1 MKRLASLLPGLLAA
15 VALGGCAT
23 GQRSPVTPL
32 GRPIAAS
39 SQHTL
44 GRSASTPAPAGD
56 PPSERGGTVPPA
68 ALAAQQSVG
77 AALLA
82 ATPQLALER
91 YALVYVNWRAAQL
104 PEHEQQLARMSI
116 GAARLVAQQ
125 TAAGGGA
132 AAALAANH
140 VANSG
145 QVIAIAPGQGG
156 DAGEWVVVTQE
167 HTTGAGPYAG
177 LPPGPHVTLAEVTHE
192 PGGWVVSRW
201 LPIS

>member
-39 SQHTL
+39 SQHAL

-82 ATPQLALER
+82 AT
-91 YALVYVNWRAAQL
+91 
-104 PEHEQQLARMSI
+104 QQLARMSI

-140 VANSG
+140 VVNSG